1 MALGV
6 YKMKGPFKMKRSP
19 LKIAPMV
26 VMGAMALGAH
36 FMGAGKRRREIAAA
50 KAAERRSK
58 AAWESLDTSNL
69 AANLENPLE
78 DLTINQKQAQFMKQQ
93 TLQQQANLLQSL
105 RGTAG
110 GAGTA
115 GLAQVI
121 ANQGQVQA
129 QQASASIGQQEA
141 VNQRLRAQGESRIQE
156 MELQGEELS
165 RQLEYRKTGTI
176 FGMDM
181 QRLTA
186 AQKARNDANMALM
199 QTLGATA
206 SMGMGSGTS
215 TAGTV

>member
-19 LKIAPMV
+19 LKFPWV
-26 VMGAMALGAH
+26 ALGAAALGTH
-36 FMGAGKRRREIAAA
+36 LMGSGKRNREIAAA
-50 KAAERRSK
+50 KAAQKKSR
-58 AAWESLDTSNL
+58 AAWEGLDTSNL
-69 AANLENPLE
+69 SANLENVYE

-93 TLQQQANLLQSL
+93 SMQQQANVLESL

-110 GAGTA
+110 GAGAA

-121 ANQGQVQA
+121 SNQGQVQA

-141 VNQRLRAQGESRIQE
+141 ANQKMRARGAMGVQQ

-165 RQLEYRKTGTI
+165 RQLEYRKAGTI

-199 QTLGATA
+199 QTLG
-206 SMGMGSGTS
+206 SV
-215 TAGTV
+215 AGAGISSS